1 MLNNIYVKECII
13 FKKLHFYTVNEQKKV
28 HCQDKHKWLFIL
40 ASILNSSFKKPTVGF
55 IHFLTDLN

>member
-40 ASILNSSFKKPTVGF
+40 ASILNSSFKKTNGRFYP
-55 IHFLTDLN
+55 FLN

>member
-1 MLNNIYVKECII
+1 MYHIEEATFLYRER
-13 FKKLHFYTVNEQKKV
+13 TKKV

-55 IHFLTDLN
+55 IHFLTNLK